1 MNCKVHL
8 TATENVPGDIDC
20 RCPRRTSPCDR
31 IYVVGLVEERISRE
45 FSQNGINRRR
55 VDRMQFSFSPAG
67 NRTRELRNSIILSS
81 HFTISIQWHAKPRLI
96 CIHWVIE
103 S

>member
-1 MNCKVHL
+1 MKQQKRDSINCKVHL

-45 FSQNGINRRR
+45 FARNGINRRR
-55 VDRMQFSFSPAG
+55 VVIACNFRFPGG
-67 NRTRELRNSIILSS
+67 NRTRELRNSIILLS
-81 HFTISIQWHAKPRLI
+81 HFTISI
-96 CIHWVIE
+96 
-103 S
+103 